1 MRQKIYSKDII
12 LVLAASF
19 FYMASSMLV
28 TPLITGFTESIGA
41 SAALMGLVGG
51 LMNLVSLFCRPIA
64 GNLADRVSKYKLSF
78 AGAVFMTLACVGYI
92 FAPNE
97 AVVVIARIINGF
109 GFACCSV
116 CMATW
121 MSNMLPKEK
130 IGSGMGFYG
139 TMNALAMAV
148 APAIGV
154 SAYQAFGYRAS
165 FVIALVFS
173 AAVIAVIQFVGDKGK
188 PESGISERSGTGRTD
203 AEKNNVK
210 SAGAGFSGAGT
221 AGEIPKRRLELID
234 VRVLPI
240 AMIIML
246 FAIPYCATQSFLV
259 TYAEVRGLKISV
271 SLFFPAYAVVLIALR
286 LSLRNLFDKLPF
298 HVFLIAGALSE
309 LLAILFLSIMKNNAV
324 MLLASCFLAGGY
336 GIMSSVCQS
345 TAILLAGKEKRGL
358 ANSTYYIGLDLGM
371 TLGPVI
377 GGMLYGG
384 LDIEWFY
391 PVLMVTMPLAGVAY
405 IFGPGR
411 KRSD

>member
-1 MRQKIYSKDII
+1 MKSKIYSKDII

-19 FYMASSMLV
+19 FYMASPMLV
-28 TPLITGFTESIGA
+28 TPLITGFSGSIGA

-51 LMNLVSLFCRPIA
+51 MMNLVSLFCRPLA
-64 GNLADRVSKYKLSF
+64 GNLADRISKYKLSF
-78 AGAVFMTLACVGYI
+78 IGAVFMTLACVGYI

-121 MSNMLPKEK
+121 MSDMLPKDK

-154 SAYQAFGYRAS
+154 SAYQTFGYRAS

-173 AAVIAVIQFVGDKGK
+173 VAIIAVIQFIGDKGE
-188 PESGISERSGTGRTD
+188 PEKEPVSTD
-203 AEKNNVK
+203 E
-210 SAGAGFSGAGT
+210 
-221 AGEIPKRRLELID
+221 EQKRIELID
-234 VRVLPI
+234 VKVIPI
-240 AMIIML
+240 ALIIML

-259 TYAEVRGLKISV
+259 TYTETRGLHIFV
-271 SLFFPAYAVVLIALR
+271 SLFFPAYAVVLIVLR

-298 HVFLIAGALSE
+298 QVFLLAGIVSE
-309 LLAILFLSIMKNNAV
+309 LMAILLLTLMNNNVIMI
-324 MLLASCFLAGGY
+324 LASCFLAGGY
-336 GIMSSVCQS
+336 GVMSSVCQS
-345 TAILLAGKEKRGL
+345 TAILLAGKGKRGL

-371 TLGPVI
+371 TLGPFI
-377 GGMLYGG
+377 GGILYGG
-384 LDIEWFY
+384 LDIKWFY
-391 PVLMVTMPLAGVAY
+391 PVLMMTMPLAGAVY
-405 IFGPGR
+405 CFNRKKLKGEGR
-411 KRSD
+411 

>member
-1 MRQKIYSKDII
+1 MRRNLYSKDIM
-12 LVLAASF
+12 LVLAATF
-19 FYMASSMLV
+19 FYMASPMLV

-41 SAALMGLVGG
+41 SAVLMGLVGG

-64 GNLADRVSKYKLSF
+64 GNLADRISKYKMSF
-78 AGAVFMTLACVGYI
+78 IGAVFMTAACVGYI

-97 AVVVIARIINGF
+97 VVVIIARIINGF

-130 IGSGMGFYG
+130 IGSGMGVYG

-154 SAYQAFGYRAS
+154 SAYQAFGYRVS

-173 AAVIAVIQFVGDKGK
+173 LAIIVVIQFTGDKGE
-188 PESGISERSGTGRTD
+188 PETENAD
-203 AEKNNVK
+203 
-210 SAGAGFSGAGT
+210 
-221 AGEIPKRRLELID
+221 AGENGSDAGDAAGRQRRKLELID
-234 VRVLPI
+234 VKVIPI
-240 AMIIML
+240 ALIIML

-259 TYAEVRGLKISV
+259 TYAEVRGLHVSV
-271 SLFFPAYAVVLIALR
+271 SLFFPAYAVVLIVLR

-298 HVFLIAGALSE
+298 RIFLLSSALSE
-309 LLAILFLSIMKNNAV
+309 LLAILLLTIMKNNAV

-345 TAILLAGKEKRGL
+345 TAILLAGREKRGL

-371 TLGPVI
+371 TLGPMI
-377 GGMLYGG
+377 GGALYGW
-384 LDIEWFY
+384 LDIGWFY
-391 PVLMVTMPLAGVAY
+391 PVLMVTMPLAGVVY
-405 IFGPGR
+405 IVAGR
-411 KRSD
+411 RMRKK

>member
-1 MRQKIYSKDII
+1 MRRNLYSKDIM
-12 LVLAASF
+12 LVLAATF
-19 FYMASSMLV
+19 FYMASPMLV

-64 GNLADRVSKYKLSF
+64 GNLADRISKYKLSF
-78 AGAVFMTLACVGYI
+78 IGAVFMTAACVGYI

-97 AVVVIARIINGF
+97 VVVIIARIINGF

-130 IGSGMGFYG
+130 IGSGMGVYG

-154 SAYQAFGYRAS
+154 SAYQAFGYRVS

-173 AAVIAVIQFVGDKGK
+173 LAIIVVIQFTGDKGE
-188 PESGISERSGTGRTD
+188 PETENAD
-203 AEKNNVK
+203 
-210 SAGAGFSGAGT
+210 
-221 AGEIPKRRLELID
+221 AGENGSEAGDAAGRQGRKL
-234 VRVLPI
+234 VLFAVKVIPI
-240 AMIIML
+240 ALDIML
-246 FAIPYCATQSFLV
+246 FAFPYCASETFLV
-259 TYAEVRGLKISV
+259 TYAEVRGLHVSV
-271 SLFFPAYAVVLIALR
+271 SLFFSAYAAVLIVLR

-298 HVFLIAGALSE
+298 RIFLLSSALSE
-309 LLAILFLSIMKNNAV
+309 LLAILLLTIMKNNAV

-345 TAILLAGKEKRGL
+345 TAILLAGREKRGL

-371 TLGPVI
+371 TLGPMI
-377 GGMLYGG
+377 GGALYGW
-384 LDIEWFY
+384 LDIGWFY
-391 PVLMVTMPLAGVAY
+391 PVLMVTMPLAGVVY
-405 IFGPGR
+405 IVAGR
-411 KRSD
+411 RMRKK

>member
-1 MRQKIYSKDII
+1 MRRNLYSKDIM
-12 LVLAASF
+12 LVLAATF
-19 FYMASSMLV
+19 FYMASPMLV

-64 GNLADRVSKYKLSF
+64 GNLADRISKYKLSF
-78 AGAVFMTLACVGYI
+78 IGAVFMTAACVGYI

-97 AVVVIARIINGF
+97 VVVIIARIINGF

-130 IGSGMGFYG
+130 IGSGMGVYG

-154 SAYQAFGYRAS
+154 SAYQAFGYRVS

-173 AAVIAVIQFVGDKGK
+173 LAIIVVIQFTGDKGE
-188 PESGISERSGTGRTD
+188 PETENAD
-203 AEKNNVK
+203 
-210 SAGAGFSGAGT
+210 
-221 AGEIPKRRLELID
+221 AGENGSEAGDAAGRQRRKLELID
-234 VRVLPI
+234 VKVIPI
-240 AMIIML
+240 ALIIML

-259 TYAEVRGLKISV
+259 TYAEVRGLHVSV
-271 SLFFPAYAVVLIALR
+271 SLFFPAYAAVLIVLR

-298 HVFLIAGALSE
+298 RIFLLSSALSE
-309 LLAILFLSIMKNNAV
+309 LLAILLLTIMKNNAV

-345 TAILLAGKEKRGL
+345 TAILLAGREKRGL

-371 TLGPVI
+371 TLGPMI
-377 GGMLYGG
+377 GGALYGW
-384 LDIEWFY
+384 LDIGWFY
-391 PVLMVTMPLAGVAY
+391 PVLMVTMPLAGVVYAAA
-405 IFGPGR
+405 GR
-411 KRSD
+411 RMRGK

>member
-1 MRQKIYSKDII
+1 MKSKIYSKDII

-19 FYMASSMLV
+19 FYMASPMLV
-28 TPLITGFTESIGA
+28 TPLITGFSGSIGA

-51 LMNLVSLFCRPIA
+51 MMNLVSLFCRPLA
-64 GNLADRVSKYKLSF
+64 GNLADRISKYKLSF
-78 AGAVFMTLACVGYI
+78 IGAVFMTLACVGYI

-121 MSNMLPKEK
+121 MSDMLPKDK

-154 SAYQAFGYRAS
+154 SAYQTFGYRAS

-173 AAVIAVIQFVGDKGK
+173 VAIIAVIQFIGDKGE
-188 PESGISERSGTGRTD
+188 PEKEPVSTD
-203 AEKNNVK
+203 E
-210 SAGAGFSGAGT
+210 
-221 AGEIPKRRLELID
+221 EQKRIELID
-234 VRVLPI
+234 VKVIPI
-240 AMIIML
+240 ALIIML

-259 TYAEVRGLKISV
+259 TYTETRGLHIFV
-271 SLFFPAYAVVLIALR
+271 SLFFPAYAVVLIVLR

-298 HVFLIAGALSE
+298 QVFLLAGIVSE
-309 LLAILFLSIMKNNAV
+309 LMAILLFTLMNNNVIMI
-324 MLLASCFLAGGY
+324 LASCFLAGGY
-336 GIMSSVCQS
+336 GVMSSVCQS
-345 TAILLAGKEKRGL
+345 TAILLAGKGKRGL

-371 TLGPVI
+371 TLGPFI
-377 GGMLYGG
+377 GGILYGG
-384 LDIEWFY
+384 LDIKWFY
-391 PVLMVTMPLAGVAY
+391 PVLMMTMPLAGAVY
-405 IFGPGR
+405 CFNRKKLKGEGR
-411 KRSD
+411 

>member
-1 MRQKIYSKDII
+1 MKSKIYSKDII

-19 FYMASSMLV
+19 FYMASPMLV
-28 TPLITGFTESIGA
+28 TPLITGFSGSIGA

-51 LMNLVSLFCRPIA
+51 MMNLVSLFCRPLA
-64 GNLADRVSKYKLSF
+64 GNLADRISKYKLSF
-78 AGAVFMTLACVGYI
+78 IGAVFMTLACVGYI

-121 MSNMLPKEK
+121 MSDMLPKDK

-154 SAYQAFGYRAS
+154 SAYQTFGYRAS

-173 AAVIAVIQFVGDKGK
+173 VAIIAVIQFIGDKGE
-188 PESGISERSGTGRTD
+188 PEKEPVSTD
-203 AEKNNVK
+203 E
-210 SAGAGFSGAGT
+210 
-221 AGEIPKRRLELID
+221 EQKRIELID
-234 VRVLPI
+234 VKVIPI
-240 AMIIML
+240 ALIIML

-259 TYAEVRGLKISV
+259 TYTETRGLHIFV
-271 SLFFPAYAVVLIALR
+271 SLFFPAYAVVLIVLR

-298 HVFLIAGALSE
+298 QVFL
-309 LLAILFLSIMKNNAV
+309 
-324 MLLASCFLAGGY
+324 LAGGY
-336 GIMSSVCQS
+336 GVMSSVCQS
-345 TAILLAGKEKRGL
+345 TAILLAGKGKRGL

-371 TLGPVI
+371 TLGPFI
-377 GGMLYGG
+377 GGILYGG
-384 LDIEWFY
+384 LDIKWFY
-391 PVLMVTMPLAGVAY
+391 PVLMMTMPLAGAVY
-405 IFGPGR
+405 CFNR
-411 KRSD
+411 KKLKGEKR

>member
-1 MRQKIYSKDII
+1 MKSKIYSKDII

-19 FYMASSMLV
+19 FYMASPMLV
-28 TPLITGFTESIGA
+28 TPLITGFSGSIGA

-51 LMNLVSLFCRPIA
+51 MMNLVSLFCRPLA
-64 GNLADRVSKYKLSF
+64 GNLADRISKYKLSF
-78 AGAVFMTLACVGYI
+78 IGAVFMTLACVGYI

-121 MSNMLPKEK
+121 MSDMLPKDK

-154 SAYQAFGYRAS
+154 SAYQTFGYRAS

-173 AAVIAVIQFVGDKGK
+173 VAIIAVIQFIGDKGE
-188 PESGISERSGTGRTD
+188 PEKEPVSTD
-203 AEKNNVK
+203 E
-210 SAGAGFSGAGT
+210 
-221 AGEIPKRRLELID
+221 EQKRIELID
-234 VRVLPI
+234 VKVIPI
-240 AMIIML
+240 ALIIML

-259 TYAEVRGLKISV
+259 TYTETRGLHIFV
-271 SLFFPAYAVVLIALR
+271 SLFFPAYAVVLIVLR

-298 HVFLIAGALSE
+298 QVFLLAGIASE
-309 LLAILFLSIMKNNAV
+309 LMAILLLTLMNNNVIMI
-324 MLLASCFLAGGY
+324 LASCFLAGGY
-336 GIMSSVCQS
+336 GVMSSVCQS
-345 TAILLAGKEKRGL
+345 TAILLAGKGKRGL

-371 TLGPVI
+371 TLGPFI
-377 GGMLYGG
+377 GGILYGG
-384 LDIEWFY
+384 LDIKWFY
-391 PVLMVTMPLAGVAY
+391 PVLMMTMPLAGAVY
-405 IFGPGR
+405 CFNR
-411 KRSD
+411 KKLKGEKR

>member
-1 MRQKIYSKDII
+1 
-12 LVLAASF
+12 
-19 FYMASSMLV
+19 
-28 TPLITGFTESIGA
+28 
-41 SAALMGLVGG
+41 
-51 LMNLVSLFCRPIA
+51 MNLVSLFCRPIA

-121 MSNMLPKEK
+121 MSNMLPKQK

-154 SAYQAFGYRAS
+154 SAYQAFGYRVS
-165 FVIALVFS
+165 FVIALGFS
-173 AAVIAVIQFVGDKGK
+173 VAILAVIRFVGDKGE
-188 PESGISERSGTGRTD
+188 PENMNAERNDTERADAERSD
-203 AEKNNVK
+203 AENT
-210 SAGAGFSGAGT
+210 GAGSADVKQ
-221 AGEIPKRRLELID
+221 KRRLELLD
-234 VRVLPI
+234 VRVVPI
-240 AMIIML
+240 ALIIML

-259 TYAEVRGLKISV
+259 TYAEVRGLDVSV
-271 SLFFPAYAVVLIALR
+271 SLFFPAYAVVLIVLR

-298 HVFLIAGALSE
+298 HVFLIASALSE
-309 LLAILFLSIMKNNAV
+309 LLAILFLTVMKNNTV

-377 GGMLYGG
+377 GGALYGG
-384 LDIEWFY
+384 LDIGWFY
-391 PVLMVTMPLAGVAY
+391 PVLMVTMPLAGVVY
-405 IFGPGR
+405 IAAGR
-411 KRSD
+411 GMKSLSRES